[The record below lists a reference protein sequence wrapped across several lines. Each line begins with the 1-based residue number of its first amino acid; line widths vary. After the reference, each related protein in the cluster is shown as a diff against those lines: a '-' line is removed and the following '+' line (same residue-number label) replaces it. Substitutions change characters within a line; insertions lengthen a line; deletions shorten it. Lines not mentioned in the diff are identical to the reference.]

1 MSVTYERTGG
11 FAGVRQR
18 LEISSDKVKLT
29 DRRAGTRERAL
40 TKDEATRLDA
50 LVKKA
55 RAVPFAA
62 RGGGG
67 RASDTFTLKLWLE
80 DEQEPRATISTVAVP
95 LDGSDGTPWGDLL
108 AFADGVLTA
117 ELDAARSKK

>member
-11 FAGVRQR
+11 FAGMRQR

-40 TKDEATRLDA
+40 AKDEAARLDA

-55 RAVPFAA
+55 KAVPFRAPQ
-62 RGGGG
+62 GGG
-67 RASDTFTLKLWLE
+67 RVSDAFTLKLWLD
-80 DEQEPRATISTVAVP
+80 DEGEPRATMSTVAMP
-95 LDGSDGTPWGDLL
+95 LEGSDGTPWGDLL
-108 AFADGVLTA
+108 AFADGMLAA
-117 ELDAARSKK
+117 ELEALKK